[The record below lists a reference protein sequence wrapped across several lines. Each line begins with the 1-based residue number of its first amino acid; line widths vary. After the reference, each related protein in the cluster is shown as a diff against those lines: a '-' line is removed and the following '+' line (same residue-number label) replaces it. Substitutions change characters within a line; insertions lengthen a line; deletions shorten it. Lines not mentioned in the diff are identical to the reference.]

1 VDKERL
7 RIAFDEG
14 TMELYSRF
22 LAWIGTTLDEPR
34 ESPKLLDIG
43 CSVGSFLTKA
53 RSQSYDVRGLEIG
66 EASAA
71 YARSEHRLD
80 VRDGSV
86 YDCDFENGSFDVISM
101 LEVIEHLEDPKE
113 AIRRVSNWVAP
124 GGVLFL
130 TTPNFNSLYRRLYGS
145 NWWVVNCE
153 DEHIYFFT
161 ISSLTSLIEE
171 FGFDVKFVATRG
183 FDIAGMLKQLFRPK
197 AATDSDAQH
206 TDVLDYYETRS
217 SKEKIKRF
225 LGRIGALQ
233 LVRSFLRALDWL
245 ASQRWSPIYGL
256 GEQLIIIGT
265 RRK

>member
-1 VDKERL
+1 MTTKARKEGTVDRNYKPVDCNLCGSDAYQTRYKLDVSSIVTCEHCQLSYVNPRVSSAWLRHKLDEWAKTDTVDQERL

-14 TMELYSRF
+14 TMDLYSRF
-22 LAWIGTTLDEPR
+22 LAWINTALDEPR
-34 ESPKLLDIG
+34 DSPKLLDIG
-43 CSVGSFLTKA
+43 CSVGSFLTMA
-53 RSQSYDVRGLEIG
+53 RSQSYDVQGLEIG

-113 AIRRVSNWVAP
+113 AVRRVSNWVAP

-161 ISSLTSLIEE
+161 ISCI
-171 FGFDVKFVATRG
+171 
-183 FDIAGMLKQLFRPK
+183 
-197 AATDSDAQH
+197 
-206 TDVLDYYETRS
+206 
-217 SKEKIKRF
+217 
-225 LGRIGALQ
+225 
-233 LVRSFLRALDWL
+233 
-245 ASQRWSPIYGL
+245 
-256 GEQLIIIGT
+256 
-265 RRK
+265 